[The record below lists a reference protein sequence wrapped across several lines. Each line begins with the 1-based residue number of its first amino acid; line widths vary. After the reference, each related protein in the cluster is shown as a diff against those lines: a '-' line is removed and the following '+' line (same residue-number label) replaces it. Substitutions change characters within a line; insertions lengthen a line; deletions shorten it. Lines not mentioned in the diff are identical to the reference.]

1 MKKMYVGNICK
12 SVSETFNKQQD
23 SVILINTSDILNG
36 KILNNKKEP
45 NNNLKGQFKKTFKTA
60 DILYSEIRPAN
71 KRFAFVSEE
80 NTKNYV
86 ASTKLM
92 VIRAFKEFVVPKYL
106 YLYLTS
112 SEIVNKLQQLA
123 ESRSGTFPQITFS
136 EEISNL
142 VINLPSQNIQNKIVD
157 FISSIDNKIEVNA
170 QINKNLEEQAQSIFS
185 KIINKSSKFVVSLSE
200 IAMLNPRRI
209 LSKGKIARYIDM
221 SQLSTSTSFPSGWD
235 YKKFNGGMRFCNGDT
250 LLARITPCLENGKT
264 AYVNFLD
271 DKEVAFGSTEYI
283 VMCSKGIYPNEFFYC
298 LARYSD
304 FVDYAVKNMNGSSGR
319 QRVSAEIVGK
329 YELPKIND
337 SDLQEF
343 MDIVPNLFN
352 ICRTNNLENMNLEKI
367 RDTLL
372 PRLMSGEIDVSKLG
386 VG

>member
-1 MKKMYVGNICK
+1 MYVGNICK

-170 QINKNLEEQAQSIFS
+170 QINKNLSAYPTPNFETSISPDIKRGNRVSLIFSRFIFS
-185 KIINKSSKFVVSLSE
+185 KLLVRHILNKFGTISMNSCRSE
-200 IAMLNPRRI
+200 SFI
-209 LSKGKIARYIDM
+209 LGNSY
-221 SQLSTSTSFPSGWD
+221 FPTISA
-235 YKKFNGGMRFCNGDT
+235 DT
-250 LLARITPCLENGKT
+250 RCRPLDPFMFFT
-264 AYVNFLD
+264 A
-271 DKEVAFGSTEYI
+271 
-283 VMCSKGIYPNEFFYC
+283 
-298 LARYSD
+298 
-304 FVDYAVKNMNGSSGR
+304 
-319 QRVSAEIVGK
+319 
-329 YELPKIND
+329 
-337 SDLQEF
+337 
-343 MDIVPNLFN
+343 
-352 ICRTNNLENMNLEKI
+352 
-367 RDTLL
+367 
-372 PRLMSGEIDVSKLG
+372 
-386 VG
+386 

>member
-1 MKKMYVGNICK
+1 MKFKKLYDLCEYVNQKINSS
-12 SVSETFNKQQD
+12 SVNVSLYISTENMLPQKGGIVRAE
-23 SVILINTSDILNG
+23 SIPING
-36 KILNNKKEP
+36 KVNSFLEGDTLVSNIRP
-45 NNNLKGQFKKTFKTA
+45 YFKKIWK
-60 DILYSEIRPAN
+60 
-71 KRFAFVSEE
+71 
-80 NTKNYV
+80 
-86 ASTKLM
+86 ASFSGACSNDVL
-92 VIRAFKEFVVPKYL
+92 IFRARE
-106 YLYLTS
+106 S
-112 SEIVNKLQQLA
+112 VNKMFLYYLLSEDKFFDYSMA
-123 ESRSGTFPQITFS
+123 SSKGTKMPRGDKKCLMEYEVPDYPRDYQD
-136 EEISNL
+136 
-142 VINLPSQNIQNKIVD
+142 KIVKLL
-157 FISSIDNKIEVNA
+157 SSIDKKIEINNL
-170 QINKNLEEQAQSIFS
+170 INKNLEEQAQSIFS

>member
-1 MKKMYVGNICK
+1 MKFKKLYDLCEYVNQKINSS
-12 SVSETFNKQQD
+12 SVNVSLYISTENMLPQKGGIVRAE
-23 SVILINTSDILNG
+23 SIPING
-36 KILNNKKEP
+36 KVNSFLEGDTLVSNIRP
-45 NNNLKGQFKKTFKTA
+45 YFKKIWK
-60 DILYSEIRPAN
+60 
-71 KRFAFVSEE
+71 
-80 NTKNYV
+80 
-86 ASTKLM
+86 ASFSGACSNDVL
-92 VIRAFKEFVVPKYL
+92 IFRAKE
-106 YLYLTS
+106 S
-112 SEIVNKLQQLA
+112 VNKMFLYYLLSEDKFFDYSMA
-123 ESRSGTFPQITFS
+123 SSKGTKMPRGDKKCLMEYEVPDYPRDYQD
-136 EEISNL
+136 
-142 VINLPSQNIQNKIVD
+142 KIVKLL
-157 FISSIDNKIEVNA
+157 SSIDKKIEINNL
-170 QINKNLEEQAQSIFS
+170 INKNLEEQAQSIFS

>member
-170 QINKNLEEQAQSIFS
+170 QINKNLEEQAFS
-185 KIINKSSKFVVSLSE
+185 VYKEILNTNESSDCLLSE
-200 IAMLNPRRI
+200 IADITMGQ
-209 LSKGKIARYIDM
+209 S
-221 SQLSTSTSFPSGWD
+221 PSGETYNETGKGAVFFQGRAEFGNRFPITRLYTTD
-235 YKKFNGGMRFCNGDT
+235 PKRIAKANDILMSVRAPVGDINIAIEPCCIGRGLAAIHSKNSHQSFLLYTMKSLKTQLDIFNGEGT
-250 LLARITPCLENGKT
+250 
-264 AYVNFLD
+264 V
-271 DKEVAFGSTEYI
+271 FGSINKEALNNLSIKIPAKTIIDNIEEI
-283 VMCSKGIYPNEFFYC
+283 ISPLDLQI
-298 LARYSD
+298 
-304 FVDYAVKNMNGSSGR
+304 KNNFMENLVLKNIR
-319 QRVSAEIVGK
+319 DAI
-329 YELPKIND
+329 LPK
-337 SDLQEF
+337 
-343 MDIVPNLFN
+343 
-352 ICRTNNLENMNLEKI
+352 
-367 RDTLL
+367 
-372 PRLMSGEIDVSKLG
+372 LMSGEIDVSNIDI
-386 VG
+386 